1 MLTKKF
7 KQQFHKDWLSELDKS
22 EAKQDR
28 KFYSYLKNQNR
39 QLIDEYLQTRK
50 MPNPQTY
57 FKESELTT
65 LYVELYKEIG
75 FRFAKWYSLNFEK
88 YIKKDFHNDYEDIW
102 NEKFAYIGS
111 QVAGERV
118 VSISGNRRKEF
129 VKVLQRYMADE
140 EFQSMNEAQA
150 GRILRK
156 KFDELSVSNA
166 KRIVRTESVNAA
178 NYATNQ
184 SAIDVFGRNNLQKEW
199 IATLDNRVRIEH
211 IEANGQIVDMNEKF
225 NVGGELLNYPGD
237 SAGSAWNVINCRCT
251 NAPFPKELNN

>member
-39 QLIDEYLQTRK
+39 QLIDEYQQTRK

-118 VSISGNRRKEF
+118 VSISG
-129 VKVLQRYMADE
+129 
-140 EFQSMNEAQA
+140 S
-150 GRILRK
+150 
-156 KFDELSVSNA
+156 
-166 KRIVRTESVNAA
+166 
-178 NYATNQ
+178 
-184 SAIDVFGRNNLQKEW
+184 
-199 IATLDNRVRIEH
+199 H
-211 IEANGQIVDMNEKF
+211 C
-225 NVGGELLNYPGD
+225 LN
-237 SAGSAWNVINCRCT
+237 
-251 NAPFPKELNN
+251 